1 MQRLLS
7 LDPRHKAAARMKI
20 QGLSNTVIAETLNI
34 TMRTLVLW
42 YSDDLVKE
50 YLQQLAENVEQEFAI
65 QLAQAGMQSVT
76 ELTRMLAMPDRDEAL
91 SANTKLQI
99 AQDLM
104 DRLPATARVRERG
117 QQAMPSSGGNTNN
130 TIIANMSDSELAAML
145 NGGWRAMLNPGTNG
159 HGSNGAGD

>member
-1 MQRLLS
+1 
-7 LDPRHKAAARMKI
+7 MKI
-20 QGLSNTVIAETLNI
+20 QGLSNTEIAQTLNV

-76 ELTRMLAMPDRDEAL
+76 ELTRMLAMPDRDEVLTADM
-91 SANTKLQI
+91 KLRI
-99 AQDLM
+99 AQELM

-117 QQAMPSSGGNTNN
+117 QPATQPTGNTNN
-130 TIIANMSDSELAAML
+130 TQIIANMSDSELAGML
-145 NGGWRAMLNPGTNG
+145 NGGWRAMLDPGQNG
-159 HGSNGAGD
+159 HGNNGSAGD

>member
-1 MQRLLS
+1 
-7 LDPRHKAAARMKI
+7 MKI
-20 QGLSNTVIAETLNI
+20 QGLSNTEIAQTLNI

-91 SANTKLQI
+91 SANTKLEI

-104 DRLPATARVRERG
+104 DRLPATTRVRERG
-117 QQAMPSSGGNTNN
+117 GQPPQPQGNTNN
-130 TIIANMSDSELAAML
+130 TQIIANMSDSELAGML
-145 NGGWRAMLNPGTNG
+145 NGGWRAMLNPGQNG
-159 HGSNGAGD
+159 HGDNGSSGA